1 MDPLVLTLLIG
12 IGALLAIWLLTLLLI
27 WRWLKMSERAMLKYL
42 YDRDITAGEMERE
55 LSRLGRL
62 ATVIKYL
69 KVITI
74 EIPFMLP
81 ILVLLLITA
90 WLF

>member
-12 IGALLAIWLLTLLLI
+12 IGALVAIWLLTLLLI
-27 WRWLKMSERAMLKYL
+27 WRWLKMSERAMLKCL
-42 YDRDITAGEMERE
+42 YERDITADEMERE
-55 LSRLGRL
+55 LRRLKRL

>member
-12 IGALLAIWLLTLLLI
+12 IGALVAIWLLTLLLI
-27 WRWLKMSERAMLKYL
+27 WRWLKMSERAMLKCL
-42 YDRDITAGEMERE
+42 YVRDITADEMERE
-55 LSRLGRL
+55 LSRLKRL

>member
-27 WRWLKMSERAMLKYL
+27 MRWFKLSERAVLKCL
-42 YDRDITAGEMERE
+42 YDRDITADKMDKE
-55 LSRLGRL
+55 LRRLRRY
-62 ATVIKYL
+62 ATVIKWL

-74 EIPFMLP
+74 ERPFMLP

>member
-12 IGALLAIWLLTLLLI
+12 IGALVAIWLLTLLLI
-27 WRWLKMSERAMLKYL
+27 WRWLKLSERAMLKCL
-42 YDRDITAGEMERE
+42 YERDITADEMERE
-55 LSRLGRL
+55 LRRLKRL

-69 KVITI
+69 KVITL

>member
-12 IGALLAIWLLTLLLI
+12 IGALVAIWLLTLLLI
-27 WRWLKMSERAMLKYL
+27 WRWLKLSERAMLKCL
-42 YDRDITAGEMERE
+42 YERDITADEMERE
-55 LSRLGRL
+55 LRRLKRL

>member
-12 IGALLAIWLLTLLLI
+12 IGALVAIWLLTLLLI
-27 WRWLKMSERAMLKYL
+27 WRWLKLSERAVLKCL
-42 YDRDITAGEMERE
+42 YERDITADEMERE
-55 LSRLGRL
+55 LRRLKRL

>member
-12 IGALLAIWLLTLLLI
+12 IGALVAIWLLTLLLI
-27 WRWLKMSERAMLKYL
+27 MRWFKLSERAVLKCL
-42 YDRDITAGEMERE
+42 YDRDITADKMDKE
-55 LSRLGRL
+55 LRRLRRY